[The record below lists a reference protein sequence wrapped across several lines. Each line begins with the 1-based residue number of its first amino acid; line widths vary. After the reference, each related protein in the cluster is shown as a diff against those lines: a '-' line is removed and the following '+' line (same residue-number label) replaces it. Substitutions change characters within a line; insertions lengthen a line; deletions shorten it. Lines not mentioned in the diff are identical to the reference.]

1 MATLFATGPGQLPVG
16 GKIDPNFVP
25 VYSQLTGFV
34 DASGNPTTD
43 TTQSPVFNGNTINL
57 FGLQV
62 PRHFVTPSTQQWNL
76 LLEHSLP
83 ANWVAELGYVG
94 TKGTHLR
101 ETRDAIQA
109 VDATVTPVTLTA
121 TDGSTFVVNQNSLAN
136 VNARSRALG
145 LGAGGYQLFAND
157 ANSIYHSL
165 QATLSHRFRSGF
177 HFQAAYTF
185 SHAIDE
191 TSTGNTAFNSAV
203 NDQTSLRDSRG
214 LSDFDRTHRLT
225 INYYYQLP
233 ALQDSGAFVRR
244 VLGSWFVSGITTFQS
259 GTPFTVID
267 SNAGGAFGLLGTGTP
282 TTPDLV
288 TSISDAQTHGSI
300 QDRLN
305 GFLNINA
312 FAPAPV
318 VGVDGTEGFGTLGRN
333 RFRGPRQQNWD
344 FTLGKVFH
352 MTERQQL
359 RFTSDFFNL
368 FNHPNFSN
376 PAFLDIESPS
386 NFGQIV
392 TTTGTPRLI
401 QFSARYAF

>member
-1 MATLFATGPGQLPVG
+1 
-16 GKIDPNFVP
+16 
-25 VYSQLTGFV
+25 
-34 DASGNPTTD
+34 
-43 TTQSPVFNGNTINL
+43 
-57 FGLQV
+57 
-62 PRHFVTPSTQQWNL
+62 
-76 LLEHSLP
+76 
-83 ANWVAELGYVG
+83 
-94 TKGTHLR
+94 
-101 ETRDAIQA
+101 
-109 VDATVTPVTLTA
+109 
-121 TDGSTFVVNQNSLAN
+121 
-136 VNARSRALG
+136 
-145 LGAGGYQLFAND
+145 
-157 ANSIYHSL
+157 
-165 QATLSHRFRSGF
+165 
-177 HFQAAYTF
+177 
-185 SHAIDE
+185 
-191 TSTGNTAFNSAV
+191 V

-214 LSDFDRTHRLT
+214 LSDFDRTHRLS

-233 ALQDSGAFVRR
+233 ALQDSGAFMRR

-282 TTPDLV
+282 TTPDLA

-305 GFLNINA
+305 GFLNIGA

-318 VGVDGTEGFGTLGRN
+318 VGVDGTEGFGNLGRN